1 MRSISISNKGRD
13 ALMATKYD
21 WDSIT
26 NDFIQGLTNEDGEFY
41 YPSHEELS
49 EKYGP
54 AIKTLMNRSSKEKW
68 KEKREIF
75 RTKKNN
81 RIEEKKIEQFSNKA
95 VEFDLLNLDI
105 ATKGLELVND
115 RLDDPSIDNH
125 NITKLSNAALNYEK
139 EGNIALGRSVEKT
152 ESEQRIENVGGES
165 DGPIKIILQDPNLR
179 ADATEFISKVFS
191 SSD

>member
-1 MRSISISNKGRD
+1 
-13 ALMATKYD
+13 MAKYD

-26 NDFIQGLTNEDGEFY
+26 NDFIQGVTNEEGEFH
-41 YPSHEELS
+41 YPTHEELS

-54 AIKTLMNRSSKEKW
+54 AIKTIMNRSSKESW

-81 RIEEKKIEQFSNKA
+81 AIEEKKIEQFSNKA
-95 VEFDLLNLDI
+95 VEFDLLNLEI
-105 ATKGLELVND
+105 ATKGLELVRDGLND
-115 RLDDPSIDNH
+115 PEIDYH
-125 NITKLSNAALNYEK
+125 NITKLSNAALNYER

-152 ESEQRIENVGGES
+152 ESEQKINKIVKEEH
-165 DGPIKIILQDPNLR
+165 DGHIKIILQNPELR
-179 ADATEFISKVFS
+179 ADATELISKVFS